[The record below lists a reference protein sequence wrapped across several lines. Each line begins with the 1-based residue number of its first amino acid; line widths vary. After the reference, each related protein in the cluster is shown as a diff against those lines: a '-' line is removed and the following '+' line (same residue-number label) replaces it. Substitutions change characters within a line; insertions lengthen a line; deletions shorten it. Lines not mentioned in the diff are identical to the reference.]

1 MRALQLIT
9 TGNKL
14 LLLSDNAVLPSAN
27 YNERRNQPNANWR
40 PTCVDTPPLTAT
52 IRRDCQMSAAASAKA
67 MVVVWHLVL
76 SVIAAMFSFSCAV
89 N

>member
-76 SVIAAMFSFSCAV
+76 SVIVALFSFSCAV